1 MVKAVINSS
10 GGVTAK
16 INSNTS
22 SGPEQVSVTLPSS
35 AAAQSLV
42 NLSDVDVSDLADGS
56 LLQYNSSTSKFEA
69 KNTLGTTAGNIT
81 FTAGTF

>member
-22 SGPEQVSVTLPSS
+22 SGPEQVSVSLPS
-35 AAAQSLV
+35 AAAAVNLV
-42 NLSDVDVSDLADGS
+42 NLSDVDTTDLDDGA
-56 LLQYNSSTSKFEA
+56 LLQYNSSTAKFEA